1 MSTKHDPPEVAL
13 TVHLEPSVQPLVVG
27 RGTRI
32 TAVFPHNPLGTWT
45 APRVS
50 RPELVRTSVRRAP
63 AGMAVE
69 IVALAPGFTTV
80 AVHTTPHG
88 DPRPPGRIRLPD
100 WELQLTV
107 SDE

>member
-1 MSTKHDPPEVAL
+1 MSTKHPGPEV
-13 TVHLEPSVQPLVVG
+13 TVQVPLGGSVQPLEVK
-27 RGTRI
+27 RRTRI

-63 AGMAVE
+63 AGMSID

-88 DPRPPGRIRLPD
+88 DPRPPGRLRLPE

-107 SDE
+107 RDE